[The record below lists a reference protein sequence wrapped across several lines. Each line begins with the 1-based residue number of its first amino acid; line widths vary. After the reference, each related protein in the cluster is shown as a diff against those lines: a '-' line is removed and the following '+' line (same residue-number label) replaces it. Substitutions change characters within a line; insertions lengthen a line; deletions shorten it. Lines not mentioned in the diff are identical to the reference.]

1 KPSQAKPSQAKP
13 SQAKQSQAKPSQAKP
28 SQAKPSQ
35 AKPSQAKYRHR
46 EEVINTYLAILLTRH
61 GVNAEAET
69 IQQSGAVRPD
79 VMFTMGGLRVIVEGK
94 FADVPDADSL
104 VLGDAT
110 KRIAGG
116 ICHIAVAL
124 VYPLALRTAS
134 TASLET
140 TLSGSRLLYLIVSE
154 TGQTEWAEATP
165 SEVLASLRRVHESLT
180 KDDIVAESA
189 RKLSER
195 IEGIAALWVGQAAT
209 CDRLSN
215 SLGMPAKKGE
225 KSDERDARHVT
236 ATKVAS
242 LVLANAMIFQ
252 EQLAASGG
260 DGRVDSLRSYDKEP
274 DPIATLKDH
283 WHWIWTR
290 INYVP
295 IFQIG
300 ESILAEI
307 PVSQSAIA
315 SIRWLMAEAKTICA
329 NQSALR
335 HDLMGRIYHWLLHHA
350 KYLGTYYTA
359 TSSATLLLKLTF
371 SQEWAGQD
379 FGAPKNLA
387 NFVVSDL
394 ACGTGTLLM
403 ASAQAL
409 TDQFIVSRVKSG
421 RSLAETDLKNLHE
434 TLMENVLHG
443 YDVLPSAV
451 HLTASTLGMLAP
463 NVTYRKMNL
472 FVMPMGV
479 QGRTTRLGSL
489 DFIGHSRISTQLT
502 LDNSQMEVKQTGI
515 VAEHYATAEVPA
527 LDLCVMNPPFVRS
540 VGGNLLFG
548 SLPDDERAKLQ
559 GELKKRAKN
568 LPASITA
575 GLGSVFMA
583 IADKHLRVG
592 GRMAFILPVALATG
606 EAWGASRKLIADG
619 YHLETVIVSHDA
631 ERPNFSENTD
641 LSEIMFIA
649 RKLKKNEEP
658 GSTTYINL
666 WYNPRTIYEALDVAD
681 RVRECI
687 AQNDSNHVAASVR
700 GIDGR
705 KLAEIIQLP
714 PTQGDAQWIGMQF
727 AQAPALRTAV
737 SLGHSEL
744 AVPGQPSVKVPLC
757 TLSELGSLGYDQRD
771 IHDAFTASETDW
783 SPYPAF
789 WNHEANRV
797 VSLDQG
803 ANTYLSART
812 TPAPGRR
819 LKDAAQV
826 WNSAGRILLVE
837 RVRTTTHRVLA
848 VGFNDLVLGN
858 TWWAFKTELAP
869 AHEKALL
876 LWLNSTPS
884 ILLMLSHR
892 VTTEG
897 VWMKIKKPQWA
908 AMPVLD
914 VRSLP
919 GETVSQLANAYEAL
933 CSKELSA
940 LAKLDSDPIRSKIDN
955 ALSAALGLPDMK
967 PLRQLLAREPGLTGK
982 SLSLKPGQ
990 TALFQ
995 DVDMQQEVTTQ
1006 LRLI

>member
-1 KPSQAKPSQAKP
+1 
-13 SQAKQSQAKPSQAKP
+13 
-28 SQAKPSQ
+28 
-35 AKPSQAKYRHR
+35 
-46 EEVINTYLAILLTRH
+46 
-61 GVNAEAET
+61 
-69 IQQSGAVRPD
+69 
-79 VMFTMGGLRVIVEGK
+79 MFTMGGLRVIVEGK
-94 FADVPDADSL
+94 FTDVPDADNV

-110 KRIAGG
+110 KRITTG

-124 VYPLALRTAS
+124 VYPKTLRTAS
-134 TASLET
+134 TSTLESL
-140 TLSGSRLLYLIVSE
+140 LSGSRLRYLIVSE

-165 SEVLASLRRVHESLT
+165 SEILASLRRVHESLT
-180 KDDIVAESA
+180 QDDIVAESA

-195 IEGIAALWVGQAAT
+195 IEGIAELWIGQPAT
-209 CDRLSN
+209 CDRLSVL
-215 SLGMPAKKGE
+215 LGMPTKKGE
-225 KSDERDARHVT
+225 KPEERDARRAT

-252 EQLAASGG
+252 EQLATSGG
-260 DGRVDSLRSYDKEP
+260 DGRVDSLRAYDNEP
-274 DPIATLKDH
+274 DPIAQIKAH
-283 WHWIWTR
+283 WHWIWTK

-295 IFQIG
+295 IFQFG
-300 ESILAEI
+300 ESILEEI
-307 PVSQSAIA
+307 PISQSAIA
-315 SIRWLMAEAKTICA
+315 SIRWLMKEAKAICA

-371 SQEWAGQD
+371 AHNWAGQD
-379 FGAPKNLA
+379 FGTPKNLA

-421 RSLAETDLKNLHE
+421 RSLAETDLKHLHE
-434 TLMENVLHG
+434 TLMENVLFG

-472 FVMPMGV
+472 FVMPMGI

-489 DFIGHSRISTQLT
+489 DFIGHSRVLTQLS
-502 LDNSQMEVKQTGI
+502 LDNSQMEVKQAGI
-515 VAEHYATAEVPA
+515 VAEHYAVAEVPT

-559 GELKKRAKN
+559 TELKKRAKN

-606 EAWGASRKLIADG
+606 EAWGVSRKLIADG

-649 RKLKKNEEP
+649 RKLKKNEAP
-658 GSTTYINL
+658 GDTSYVNL
-666 WYNPRTIYEALDVAD
+666 WHNPRTIYEAMDMAD
-681 RVRECI
+681 RVRESI
-687 AQNDSNHVAASVR
+687 AGGLDDAGVASVR
-700 GIDGR
+700 GVGGR
-705 KLAEIIQLP
+705 KLAEVIQLP
-714 PTQGDAQWIGMQF
+714 PTHGDAQWIGVQF
-727 AQAPALRTAV
+727 AQALTLRAAV
-737 SLGHSEL
+737 SLGQREL
-744 AVPGQPSVKVPLC
+744 AVPGQPIVEVPLC
-757 TLSELGSLGYDQRD
+757 PLGVMGQLGYDRRD
-771 IHDAFTASETDW
+771 IHDAFTISETDW

-789 WNHEANRV
+789 WNHDAKTVTSIGQQPN
-797 VSLDQG
+797 SW
-803 ANTYLSART
+803 LSPRT
-812 TPAPGRR
+812 AAAAGRK
-819 LKDAAQV
+819 LK
-826 WNSAGRILLVE
+826 SATAVAGSSGRILLAE
-837 RVRTTTHRVLA
+837 RLWPITHRVLA
-848 VGFNDLVLGN
+848 VGFNEAVLGN
-858 TWWAFKTELAP
+858 TWWAFKSDLSSDQ
-869 AHEKALL
+869 EKALL

-884 ILLMLSHR
+884 LLIFLSHR
-892 VTTEG
+892 VATRSA
-897 VWMKIKKPQWA
+897 WMQVKKPQWA

-914 VRSLP
+914 VCNLP
-919 GETVSQLANAYEAL
+919 TETLAHLADDYDALHNKQLL
-933 CSKELSA
+933 A
-940 LAKLDSDPIRSKIDN
+940 LARLDVDPIRGGIDD

-967 PLRQLLAREPGLTGK
+967 PIRQLLAREPGLTGN
-982 SLSLKPGQ
+982 SLSPKPGQ
-990 TALFQ
+990 TAIFSDAELKQ
-995 DVDMQQEVTTQ
+995 DVATQ

>member
-1 KPSQAKPSQAKP
+1 MQLFDRRRSTP
-13 SQAKQSQAKPSQAKP
+13 
-28 SQAKPSQ
+28 
-35 AKPSQAKYRHR
+35 
-46 EEVINTYLAILLTRH
+46 
-61 GVNAEAET
+61 
-69 IQQSGAVRPD
+69 
-79 VMFTMGGLRVIVEGK
+79 K
-94 FADVPDADSL
+94 FADVPDADTV
-104 VLGDAT
+104 VLADANR
-110 KRIAGG
+110 RIATG

-124 VYPLALRTAS
+124 VYPKGLRTAS
-134 TASLET
+134 TASLEAA
-140 TLSGSRLLYLIVSE
+140 LSGSRLRYLIVSE

-165 SEVLASLRRVHESLT
+165 SEILASLRRVHESLT

-189 RKLSER
+189 RQLSER
-195 IEGIAALWVGQAAT
+195 IEGIAALWVGQPAT
-209 CDRLSN
+209 CDRLS
-215 SLGMPAKKGE
+215 SLLGMPKKRGE
-225 KSDERDARHVT
+225 TPEEGDARRTT

-260 DGRVDSLRSYDKEP
+260 DGRVDSLRAYDNEP
-274 DPIATLKDH
+274 DPIAVIKSH
-283 WHWIWTR
+283 WHWIWTK

-300 ESILAEI
+300 EAILGEI
-307 PVSQSAIA
+307 PINQSAIA
-315 SIRWLMAEAKTICA
+315 SIRWLMAEAKAICA

-359 TSSATLLLKLTF
+359 TSSATLLLKLAF
-371 SQEWAGQD
+371 AQDWSGQD
-379 FGAPKNLA
+379 FGTPKNLA

-421 RSLAETDLKNLHE
+421 RTLAETDLKHLHE
-434 TLMENVLHG
+434 TLMENVLYG

-479 QGRTTRLGSL
+479 EGRSKRLGSL
-489 DFIGHSRISTQLT
+489 DFIGHSRVSTQLS

-515 VAEHYATAEVPA
+515 VAEHYAVAEVPT

-548 SLPDDERAKLQ
+548 SLPDDEREKLQ
-559 GELKKRAKN
+559 AELKKRAKD

-606 EAWGASRKLIADG
+606 EAWGASRKLLADG

-649 RKLKKNEEP
+649 RKLKKNEEACN
-658 GSTTYINL
+658 TTYINL
-666 WYNPRTIYEALDVAD
+666 WHNPRTIYEAMDVAD

-687 AQNDSNHVAASVR
+687 ASGLDETGVASVR
-700 GIDGR
+700 GTGGR

-714 PTQGDAQWIGMQF
+714 PTHGDAQWIGAQF
-727 AQAPALRTAV
+727 AQSPTLRAAV
-737 SLGHSEL
+737 SLGQGEL
-744 AVPGQPSVKVPLC
+744 AVPGHAPIELPLC
-757 TLSELGSLGYDQRD
+757 ALDVLGDLGPDRKR
-771 IHDAFTASETDW
+771 IHEGFTVSDTEW
-783 SPYPAF
+783 SPYPTF
-789 WNHEANRV
+789 WNHDSKTVTSIGQQPNSWLSPWAASPR
-797 VSLDQG
+797 G
-803 ANTYLSART
+803 ADYG
-812 TPAPGRR
+812 PR
-819 LKDAAQV
+819 LL
-826 WNSAGRILLVE
+826 WPRAGRILLVE
-837 RVRTTTHRVLA
+837 RVRTTTHRVLGI
-848 VGFNDLVLGN
+848 GFDEVVLGN
-858 TWWAFKTELAP
+858 TWWALKSDLDPEQ
-869 AHEKALL
+869 EKALL

-884 ILLMLSHR
+884 LLMMLAHR

-897 VWMKIKKPQWA
+897 AWMQVKQPQWA

-914 VRSLP
+914 VRNLP
-919 GETVSQLANAYEAL
+919 AETLSRLADDYDAL
-933 CSKELSA
+933 RDKELLA
-940 LAKLDSDPIRSKIDN
+940 LAKLDIDPIRGEIDN
-955 ALSAALGLPDMK
+955 ALSTALDLPDMTS
-967 PLRQLLAREPGLTGK
+967 LRQLLAREPGLTGN
-982 SLSLKPGQ
+982 SLSPKPGQ
-990 TALFQ
+990 PALFSDADLKQ
-995 DVDMQQEVTTQ
+995 DVATQ

>member
-1 KPSQAKPSQAKP
+1 
-13 SQAKQSQAKPSQAKP
+13 
-28 SQAKPSQ
+28 
-35 AKPSQAKYRHR
+35 
-46 EEVINTYLAILLTRH
+46 
-61 GVNAEAET
+61 
-69 IQQSGAVRPD
+69 
-79 VMFTMGGLRVIVEGK
+79 MFTMGGLRVIVEGK
-94 FADVPDADSL
+94 FVDVPDADT
-104 VLGDAT
+104 VVRGDAA
-110 KRIAGG
+110 KRIATG

-124 VYPLALRTAS
+124 VYPKALRTAS
-134 TASLET
+134 TASLESA
-140 TLSGSRLLYLIVSE
+140 LSCSRLRYLIVSE
-154 TGQTEWAEATP
+154 TGQTEWAEAAP
-165 SEVLASLRRVHESLT
+165 SEILASLRRVHESLT

-189 RKLSER
+189 RQLSER
-195 IEGIAALWVGQAAT
+195 IEGIAALWVGQSAT

-215 SLGMPAKKGE
+215 LLGMPKKRGE
-225 KSDERDARHVT
+225 TSEESDARRTT

-260 DGRVDSLRSYDKEP
+260 DGRVDSLRAYDNEP
-274 DPIATLKDH
+274 DPIAQIKGH
-283 WHWIWTR
+283 WHWIWTK

-300 ESILAEI
+300 ESILGEI
-307 PVSQSAIA
+307 PINQPAIA
-315 SIRWLMAEAKTICA
+315 SVRWLMAEAKAICA

-359 TSSATLLLKLTF
+359 TSSATLLLKLAF
-371 SQEWAGQD
+371 AHDWSGQD
-379 FGAPKNLA
+379 FGTPKSLA

-421 RSLAETDLKNLHE
+421 RSLAETDLKHLHE
-434 TLMENVLHG
+434 TLMENVLYG

-479 QGRTTRLGSL
+479 EGRSKRLGSL
-489 DFIGHSRISTQLT
+489 DFIGHSRVSTQLS

-515 VAEHYATAEVPA
+515 VAEHYAVAEVPT

-548 SLPDDERAKLQ
+548 SLPDDEREKLQ
-559 GELKKRAKN
+559 AELKKRAKS

-606 EAWGASRKLIADG
+606 EAWGVSRKLLADG

-649 RKLKKNEEP
+649 RKLKKNEVP
-658 GSTTYINL
+658 GYTTYINL
-666 WYNPRTIYEALDVAD
+666 WHNPRTIYEAMDVAD

-687 AQNDSNHVAASVR
+687 TSGLGTAGVASSIR
-700 GIDGR
+700 GVGGR
-705 KLAEIIQLP
+705 KLAEAIQLP
-714 PTQGDAQWIGMQF
+714 PTHGDAQWIGVQF
-727 AQAPALRTAV
+727 AQSLTLRAAV
-737 SLGHSEL
+737 SLGENEL
-744 AVPGQPSVKVPLC
+744 AVPGQSAVEVPLC
-757 TLSELGSLGYDQRD
+757 ALCALGQLGYDRRD
-771 IHDAFTASETDW
+771 IHDAFTVSDTDW
-783 SPYPAF
+783 SAYPAF
-789 WNHEANRV
+789 WNHDAKTVTCIGQQPNSWLLPREIAAEGRK
-797 VSLDQG
+797 LK
-803 ANTYLSART
+803 SA
-812 TPAPGRR
+812 AGV
-819 LKDAAQV
+819 AA
-826 WNSAGRILLVE
+826 SSGRILLAE
-837 RVRTTTHRVLA
+837 RLWPITHRVLA
-848 VGFNDLVLGN
+848 VGFNEAVLGN
-858 TWWAFKTELAP
+858 TWWAFKSELSP
-869 AHEKALL
+869 EQEKALL

-884 ILLMLSHR
+884 LLIFLSHR
-892 VTTEG
+892 VATRSA
-897 VWMKIKKPQWA
+897 WMQVKKPQWA

-914 VRSLP
+914 VRNLP
-919 GETVSQLANAYEAL
+919 AETISRLADDYDAL
-933 CSKELSA
+933 CSKELLA
-940 LAKLDSDPIRSKIDN
+940 LAKLDTDPIRGGIDD
-955 ALSAALGLPDMK
+955 ALSAALGLPEMK
-967 PLRQLLAREPGLTGK
+967 PLRQLLAREPGLTGN
-982 SLSLKPGQ
+982 SLSPKLGQ
-990 TALFQ
+990 AALFSDADLKQ
-995 DVDMQQEVTTQ
+995 DVATR